1 MSCSFDVV
9 DGDVM
14 NALFPSEAKRF
25 LLGLQ
30 GSQSGVGLFRLR
42 GFAALLDTGV
52 EGCFERIAQAPD
64 RHVVEIEAVRAAGF
78 QGFDAQLVLR
88 DLGQE
93 LFELDDERMNALFQM
108 EAKLNPQ
115 ANLANER
122 TND

>member
-1 MSCSFDVV
+1 MSCSFDGV

-30 GSQSGVGLFRLR
+30 GSQSGVGLLRLR

-64 RHVVEIEAVRAAGF
+64 RHVVKSWLSERRVSR
-78 QGFDAQLVLR
+78 VSMPS
-88 DLGQE
+88 
-93 LFELDDERMNALFQM
+93 LF
-108 EAKLNPQ
+108 
-115 ANLANER
+115 
-122 TND
+122 